1 MCKSKRKVHVKKYTA
16 QFLSCK
22 DHSNLRGF
30 ESLICSTYIYD
41 TDEMMDI
48 IHIITVA
55 IVHDSINF
63 VKIKISIL
71 HLQSRAKVCL
81 KMAAPSLVN
90 VINNWTQMTKIYW
103 TNCII
108 LSFDYTELRNRH
120 DRSVV
125 SNGRRETKET
135 EPLISHLI
143 VPFVSPSHLSPMFLY
158 FPSTNIFPLLLRGF
172 QPLSNL
178 IPLPHNDVLGNSTAD
193 TGSRSPSAAEY

>member
-125 SNGRRETKET
+125 SNGT
-135 EPLISHLI
+135 EKRNERNGATDFPLNRTVCFS
-143 VPFVSPSHLSPMFLY
+143 VPFVADVPLFSFDKY
-158 FPSTNIFPLLLRGF
+158 FSIALARL
-172 QPLSNL
+172 
-178 IPLPHNDVLGNSTAD
+178 
-193 TGSRSPSAAEY
+193 SAAF